1 VRDDERGV
9 LVLSRFTRA
18 ARELTEALVV
28 NPCDPE
34 QASAALATAPAPPP
48 AQQAERTRAMR
59 LVAELNLYR
68 WPGCMLVDA
77 GRVRRQGRLSARLA
91 IGQRPVEGI
100 ER

>member
-1 VRDDERGV
+1 
-9 LVLSRFTRA
+9 
-18 ARELTEALVV
+18 
-28 NPCDPE
+28 
-34 QASAALATAPAPPP
+34 
-48 AQQAERTRAMR
+48 MR

-68 WPGCMLVDA
+68 WAGCMLVDA